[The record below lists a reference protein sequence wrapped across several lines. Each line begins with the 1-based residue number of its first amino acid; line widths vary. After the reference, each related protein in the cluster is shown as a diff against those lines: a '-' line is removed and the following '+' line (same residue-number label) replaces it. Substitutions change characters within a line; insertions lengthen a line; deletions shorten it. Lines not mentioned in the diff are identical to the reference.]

1 MDLEYS
7 SWDSNAIELRNKLIN
22 YSLAIV
28 KNLNIFENYF
38 EKSKKSLKNNCKEL
52 NPKKIN
58 NNKWNFM
65 N

>member
-22 YSLAIV
+22 YSLTIV

-52 NPKKIN
+52 NPKK
-58 NNKWNFM
+58 
-65 N
+65 